1 MKMDNKEVVEVVEEK
16 KEVVA
21 EVAEDIT
28 EETIKANE
36 EAIKEL
42 TEEEKIEKLEEARV
56 SAQTYIGDRIKDF
69 TALVLQFDEMI
80 ESYDTLIAVVRE
92 NKPRFKQRFM
102 DIVEQFTAAN
112 FSYNTQRRN
121 IKKTIKKY
129 KRIQNNPSKWSA
141 KKIIDFIQKE
151 NEIR

>member
-42 TEEEKIEKLEEARV
+42 EKCSGK
-56 SAQTYIGDRIKDF
+56 
-69 TALVLQFDEMI
+69 QFDSE
-80 ESYDTLIAVVRE
+80 
-92 NKPRFKQRFM
+92 
-102 DIVEQFTAAN
+102 IVECC
-112 FSYNTQRRN
+112 
-121 IKKTIKKY
+121 KTKCLT
-129 KRIQNNPSKWSA
+129 RI
-141 KKIIDFIQKE
+141 
-151 NEIR
+151 